1 MQSFA
6 TQPPPSVEEFQKIF
20 ILKMDATFNPL
31 SSSSTYSIEPNLN
44 MATQPQGCT
53 QWKAYPQCIELF
65 VRLKESIM
73 GLGLRNNHLSS
84 LVEEED
90 GQWASEWNQSNWDL
104 ESVS

>member
-44 MATQPQGCT
+44 MAT
-53 QWKAYPQCIELF
+53 
-65 VRLKESIM
+65 
-73 GLGLRNNHLSS
+73 
-84 LVEEED
+84 
-90 GQWASEWNQSNWDL
+90 
-104 ESVS
+104 